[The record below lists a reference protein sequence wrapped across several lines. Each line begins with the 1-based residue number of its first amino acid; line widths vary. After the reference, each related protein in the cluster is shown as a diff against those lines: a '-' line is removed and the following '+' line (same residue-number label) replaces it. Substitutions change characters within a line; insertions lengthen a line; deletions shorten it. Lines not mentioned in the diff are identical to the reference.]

1 MKDLLSEW
9 QGKAVLTLGAFI
21 ATETFKL
28 HAVLLAGFGIL
39 EFLDCFTK
47 WLAIS
52 YEMLTEDDPG
62 MHPSLWLCFKSI
74 PEARRQRR
82 IRSEEMRTLFC
93 SKFLKYVILVIA
105 SAVAD
110 YMLKATQQSAPF
122 LTIVI
127 SYICAVEILSVL
139 ENLADSG
146 VQEAGR
152 LIEIINLKLGGKK

>member
-1 MKDLLSEW
+1 MKDLLTEW
-9 QGKAVLTLGAFI
+9 QGKAVLTIASVI

-28 HAVLLAGFGIL
+28 HAVLLVGFGVL

-47 WLAIS
+47 WLSIS

-93 SKFLKYVILVIA
+93 SKFLKYMILVIA

-110 YMLKATQQSAPF
+110 YMLKSTQQSAPF

-127 SYICAVEILSVL
+127 SYICAAEILSVL
-139 ENLADSG
+139 ENLSNAG
-146 VQEAGR
+146 VKEASK
-152 LIEIINLKLGGKK
+152 LIEIVSLKVGGKK

>member
-1 MKDLLSEW
+1 MKELLSEW
-9 QGKAVLTLGAFI
+9 QGKAVLTVASVI

-28 HAVLLAGFGIL
+28 HALLFVGFGLL

-47 WLAIS
+47 WLAIAH
-52 YEMLTEDDPG
+52 EMLIEDDPH
-62 MHPSLWLCFKSI
+62 MKPSLWLCFKSI

-93 SKFLKYVILVIA
+93 SKFLKYMILVIA

-110 YMLKATQQSAPF
+110 YMLKATGQSAPF

-127 SYICAVEILSVL
+127 SYICATEILSVL
-139 ENLADSG
+139 ENLSTAG
-146 VQEAGR
+146 VQEASK
-152 LIEIINLKLGGKK
+152 LIEIISLKLGKK